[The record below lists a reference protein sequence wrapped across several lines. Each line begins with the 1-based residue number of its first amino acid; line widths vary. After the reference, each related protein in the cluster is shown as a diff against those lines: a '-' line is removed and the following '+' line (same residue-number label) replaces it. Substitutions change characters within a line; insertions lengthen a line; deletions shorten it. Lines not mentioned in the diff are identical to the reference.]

1 MAFANRTNLADP
13 TGGFVFSPASI
24 TTRHTEALIDPGLE
38 MPKTQQ
44 WNLTFERQLPWKM
57 ALRVSYSGNRGIG
70 LLRFSQF
77 NLPIHDPVNG
87 VTVANHPNNAP
98 GVLYTGLPVG
108 DPRLVDVRGQLLR
121 PAADLQCAG
130 TGLTGIAVSTLCP
143 VAVLLGANEYSL
155 RVPRTNER
163 RPNGL
168 LTTGTQVSNSSWSY
182 YHGLQIELQK
192 KLSDGLTFQGSYTW
206 SKSIDTTSEATG
218 LGAGDSNQN
227 GNLSRLSRGN
237 SRFHTPHRFTL
248 WGTYRLPFFES
259 RKDILGQLFGGW
271 QATMVMKLVHG
282 TPFTIINSAG
292 TDLNLDSFAETRP
305 VLIDP
310 ILYGM
315 TIGRRDSSQS
325 QLLRSAFRASTLADF
340 GCCILGRNTF
350 FLDGVKNFDLAFQK
364 SFPLFWEG
372 HKLNLRADLFNAFNR
387 VQFGFPNNDIA
398 SATFGAITG
407 TATQYTPRRIQVS
420 LRYSF

>member
-1 MAFANRTNLADP
+1 
-13 TGGFVFSPASI
+13 
-24 TTRHTEALIDPGLE
+24 

-44 WNLTFERQLPWKM
+44 WNLTFERQLPWKT

-98 GVLYTGLPVG
+98 GILYTGLPVG
-108 DPRLVDVRGQLLR
+108 DPRLVDVRGQLIR

-130 TGLTGIAVSTLCP
+130 TGLTGIAVNTLCP
-143 VAVLLGANEYSL
+143 VAVPLGANEYSL

-168 LTTGTQVSNSSWSY
+168 LTTGTEVSNSSWSY

-192 KLSDGLTFQGSYTW
+192 KLSNGLTFQGSYTW

-248 WGTYRLPFFES
+248 WGTYRIPFFEK

-271 QATMVMKLVHG
+271 QATMVMKWVHG

-310 ILYGM
+310 NLYGR
-315 TIGRRDSSQS
+315 TIGHRDNSIS
-325 QLLRSAFRASTLADF
+325 QLPRSGFRAATLADF
-340 GCCILGRNTF
+340 GCCILGRNNF
-350 FLDGVKNFDLAFQK
+350 FIDGVKNFDVAFQK

-372 HKLNLRADLFNAFNR
+372 HKLNLRADLFNALNH